1 VNSADRSKAI
11 HTTAATRR
19 EFLQRSAAILAA
31 ASLAPLSACDP
42 REFARAHGATLR
54 ISIAAGN
61 TGGVFYPY
69 AGAIAAVI
77 TRHVPN
83 VAATAEVTGGTVDN
97 MQFIRQGTA
106 DLAFATADMLDEAFR
121 GIGPFEKVGRIPVR
135 VLATLYYSY
144 LHVATLSETG
154 VRSLSDL
161 RGKVVSVGS
170 PGSSTEVIALRVMQ
184 AAGLD
189 AQRDVRLQNLTIQG
203 AADALRDRKVDAL
216 FWIGG
221 IPTAAILDLAS
232 TAGRQLVLIPT
243 SDIAGNLSTSFTDAN
258 GSSLYIERTIP
269 ERAYRGIDSSV
280 AAVGLSN
287 LLVADAGMNDDL
299 AYEITRSLFDHH
311 DELTAVHAE
320 ARQLTPESAVSG
332 SPIIFHDGAVRYYRE
347 RGVWKTQ

>member
-1 VNSADRSKAI
+1 MNSADRSKAI

-42 REFARAHGATLR
+42 REFARARGATLR

-161 RGKVVSVGS
+161 RGKVVILHFVYTSC
-170 PGSSTEVIALRVMQ
+170 PDECPLHAEKLAEVQEMIAITPMKDQVVFVTVTTDPARDTAEVMRGYGPLH
-184 AAGLD
+184 GLD
-189 AQRDVRLQNLTIQG
+189 PSNWMFLTAPPGAPEDTTRRLAERFGLKFTQTDDGLQMHGVMTIVIDREG
-203 AADALRDRKVDAL
+203 AWRASFHGLRFD
-216 FWIGG
+216 
-221 IPTAAILDLAS
+221 PTN
-232 TAGRQLVLIPT
+232 LVLYVNALVNDVHLP
-243 SDIAGNLSTSFTDAN
+243 SNGAPAPSFW
-258 GSSLYIERTIP
+258 ER
-269 ERAYRGIDSSV
+269 
-280 AAVGLSN
+280 
-287 LLVADAGMNDDL
+287 LLPW
-299 AYEITRSLFDHH
+299 F
-311 DELTAVHAE
+311 
-320 ARQLTPESAVSG
+320 
-332 SPIIFHDGAVRYYRE
+332 
-347 RGVWKTQ
+347 